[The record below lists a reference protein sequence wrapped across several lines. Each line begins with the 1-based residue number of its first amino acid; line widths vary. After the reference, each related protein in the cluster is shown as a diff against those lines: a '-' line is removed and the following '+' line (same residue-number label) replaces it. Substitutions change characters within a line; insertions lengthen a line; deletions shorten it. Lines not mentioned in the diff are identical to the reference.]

1 MAKKNAVMMFIDTSK
16 CMGCK
21 ACQVACKQ
29 WHTLPAEDTTFT
41 GSYTNP
47 PDLSGTTLTYVKFT
61 EYVDMRGKL
70 NWLMARIQ
78 CMHCNQAE
86 CQIHCPKGVK
96 KSLEGFVVFNDKC
109 TVANLRGIT
118 GATPE
123 EKIDNY
129 IAVCPYNIPRFAG
142 NKVTGEGRF
151 VKCDFCVNRF
161 GASCAPG
168 CTADGKATTAC
179 EFTCPT
185 GAIVTGKWKT
195 SGSVKGIKDIATERL
210 FEVKVNLGY
219 NNATLYGGRGRVL
232 YLLTDEYE
240 AYGLPY
246 PD

>member
-1 MAKKNAVMMFIDTSK
+1 MAKKNSVMMFIDTSK

-29 WHTLPAEDTTFT
+29 WHSLPTEPTEFT
-41 GSYTNP
+41 GLYTNP
-47 PDLSGTTLTYVKFT
+47 PDVSGSTLTIVKFT

-70 NWLMARIQ
+70 NWLMSRIQ

-86 CQIHCPKGVK
+86 CQIHCPKGVQ

-109 TVANLRGIT
+109 TVANLRGLDLAP
-118 GATPE
+118 GATPAQ
-123 EKIDNY
+123 KIARY
-129 IAVCPYNIPRFAG
+129 IELCPYNIPRFSG
-142 NKVTGEGRF
+142 DPVTGTGRF

-161 GASCAPG
+161 GGACAPG
-168 CTADGKATTAC
+168 CKDGKATTAC
-179 EFTCPT
+179 EFTCPV
-185 GAIVTGKWKT
+185 GAIVTDKAKT
-195 SGSVKGIKDIATERL
+195 IMAMAKERL

-219 NNATLYGGRGRVL
+219 NMATLYGGRGRVL
-232 YLLTDEYE
+232 YLLTDEYG

>member
-1 MAKKNAVMMFIDTSK
+1 MAKKNSVMMFIDTSK

-21 ACQVACKQ
+21 ACQLACKQ
-29 WHTLPAEDTTFT
+29 WHSLPAEPTTFT

-47 PDLSGTTLTYVKFT
+47 PDVSGSTLTYVRFT

-70 NWLMARIQ
+70 NWLMSRIQ
-78 CMHCNQAE
+78 CLHCNQAE
-86 CQIHCPKGVK
+86 CQIHCPKGVQ

-109 TVANLRGIT
+109 TVANLRGIE
-118 GATPE
+118 GADDD
-123 EKIDNY
+123 EKIANY
-129 IAVCPYNIPRFAG
+129 IAACPYNIPRHNG
-142 NKVTGEGRF
+142 TRF

-161 GASCAPG
+161 GVACAAG
-168 CTADGKATTAC
+168 CTADGKNTTAC

-185 GAIVTGKWKT
+185 GAIYTDKAKT
-195 SGSVKGIKDIATERL
+195 IMAMAKERL

-232 YLLTDEYE
+232 YLLTEEYT